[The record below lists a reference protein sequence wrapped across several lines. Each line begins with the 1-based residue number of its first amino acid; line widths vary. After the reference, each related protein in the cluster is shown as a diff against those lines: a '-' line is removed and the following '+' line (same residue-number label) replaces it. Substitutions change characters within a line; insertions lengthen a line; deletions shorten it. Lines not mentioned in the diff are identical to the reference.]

1 MAGPFAIAG
10 VTAVLK
16 DLLNDGLANHDL
28 SAMGNVTVSALP
40 PDRIPV
46 TNTEEKSQLNVFLFQ
61 VSPNLG
67 WRNTALPSRGSNG
80 ERLTNP
86 PLAVD
91 LRYLVTAYGEKE
103 FHADVLLGYAMQ
115 LLHEHPVLTRAMI
128 RATLQPSLPAD
139 VTLPLG
145 LSMLSTS
152 DLADQVEAIKI
163 TPDYLNAE
171 EMSRLWSTMQ
181 AKYRPTAVYQ
191 VSVVLIE
198 ADKATRSALPV
209 LKQGDTNR
217 GPDAQANLVPPIP
230 TIESMALPNN
240 QRAALLGDAVTL
252 AGHHFAGETGNPAD
266 VTVSVQLVSAR
277 LEQPVSIA
285 IALAARTDTSIA
297 VTVPN
302 TPADLPAGLYSLA
315 VRIMPNGKPDE
326 AQSSN
331 LLPLAVVPVI
341 TAGLAA
347 PIARAAV
354 DAVTLL
360 GTATVTIT
368 CAPEVLPDQRASIVL
383 GAREALA
390 NVHATQTDTLTFVVP
405 GVAAGEHRVRLR
417 IDGAESLLI
426 DRTDLQNPIFDETQ
440 KVTLT

>member
-28 SAMGNVTVSALP
+28 SAMGNVAVSALP

-46 TNTEEKSQLNVFLFQ
+46 TNTEERSQLNIFLFQ

-67 WRNTALPSRGSNG
+67 WRNVALPSRGSTG

-86 PLAVD
+86 PLALD
-91 LRYLVTAYGEKE
+91 LRYLVTAYGAEE
-103 FHADVLLGYAMQ
+103 FHSDVLLGYAMQ

-198 ADKATRSALPV
+198 ADKTTRSPLPV
-209 LKQGDTNR
+209 LRQGEANR
-217 GPDAQANLVPPIP
+217 GPEAQASLVPPIP
-230 TIESMALPNN
+230 TIGSMVLPGN
-240 QRAALLGDAVTL
+240 QPAARLGDAVTL
-252 AGHHFAGETGNPAD
+252 AGHHFAGDTGNPAD
-266 VTVSVQLVSAR
+266 VTVAVQLVSSR
-277 LEQPVSIA
+277 LAQPVSIPVA
-285 IALAARTDTSIA
+285 AAARSDTSIA
-297 VTVPN
+297 FTIPN
-302 TPADLPAGLYSLA
+302 TAAALPAGLYSLA
-315 VRIMPNGKPDE
+315 VQVVPTGTSDQ

-331 LLPLAVVPVI
+331 LLPLAIAPLI
-341 TAGLAA
+341 TGGLAA
-347 PIARAAV
+347 PVARADV
-354 DAVTLL
+354 DPVSGL
-360 GTATVTIT
+360 GTATVTVT
-368 CAPEVLPDQRASIVL
+368 CAPEVRPEQRASIVL

-390 NVHATQTDTLTFVVP
+390 AAHAAQTDTLTFVVP
-405 GVAAGEHRVRLR
+405 GVASGEHRVRLR
-417 IDGAESLLI
+417 IDGAESLLV
-426 DRTDLQNPIFDETQ
+426 DRSDPKNPSFDETQ
-440 KVTLT
+440 KVMLT